1 MKRHLRQGIIVVF
14 SAFRQRLLDKRKE
27 ARLAISGVKEIHGDA
42 HKANHR
48 IFRVELKNEEAI
60 LSSSTGLQQRGALW
74 MPVPYREG
82 CAYTFANGKLSLL
95 F

>member
-1 MKRHLRQGIIVVF
+1 MFF
-14 SAFRQRLLDKRKE
+14 SVFRQRLLDAWKE
-27 ARLAISGVKEIHGDA
+27 ARLTISGVIEINEDA
-42 HKANHR
+42 RKATKQEILR
-48 IFRVELKNEEAI
+48 IFLVELKNEQAI
-60 LSSSTGLQQRGALW
+60 LSSSTELQQRGTLW